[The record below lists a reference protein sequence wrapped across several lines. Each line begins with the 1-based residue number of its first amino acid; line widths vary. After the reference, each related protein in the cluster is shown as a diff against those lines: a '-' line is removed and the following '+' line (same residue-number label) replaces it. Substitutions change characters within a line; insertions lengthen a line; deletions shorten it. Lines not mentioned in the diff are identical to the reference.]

1 MKSIGTS
8 ATHNVCLAECQ
19 NSNDKVVLRSSF
31 LRGRAQPACATSIV
45 LSIRPDA
52 LEHLTPSRT
61 LYSYLYSLLILCLYL
76 NLCFHLYLC
85 LSLNVCIWIALS
97 ICPLPSCSWTPQP
110 LSSTVVCVLHF
121 LNIFLLLALSL
132 LWNPFCQALFCT
144 YTALV
149 KDFCKRQTSSLHW
162 QARCHLCL
170 QWAVF
175 SLLLSSIS
183 LWKPPKNY
191 RAHNCSFSKWSIK
204 RQYKPVAINKA
215 EDRSEDRKTFAINF
229 VAKHEFHFKKYQAS
243 AVAT

>member
-8 ATHNVCLAECQ
+8 ATHNVCPAECQ
-19 NSNDKVVLRSSF
+19 NSNDKVVLWSSS
-31 LRGRAQPACATSIV
+31 LRGGLSRRAPLRLSSRFAQMHLSTSP
-45 LSIRPDA
+45 RP
-52 LEHLTPSRT
+52 S
-61 LYSYLYSLLILCLYL
+61 LCLYL
-76 NLCFHLYLC
+76 NLCFNLYLC
-85 LSLNVCIWIALS
+85 LCLNLCIWIALS

-215 EDRSEDRKTFAINF
+215 EGRSEDRKTFAINF
-229 VAKHEFHFKKYQAS
+229 VGKHEFHFKKYRAR